1 MHFRAKT
8 LLAIGKEAI
17 GEESRPSYSK
27 KPLLFPLLLSILLG
41 GLVFWGSLTQAQ
53 ELDFVPGEVIAHFK
67 AGIIDFPVGSDSK
80 PISEVSILNPQ
91 ARAVLQEIATSEIGR
106 VFRVR
111 SV

>member
-1 MHFRAKT
+1 MK
-8 LLAIGKEAI
+8 K
-17 GEESRPSYSK
+17 SRPSHGR

-41 GLVFWGSLTQAQ
+41 GLVFWGPLAQAQ
-53 ELDFVPGEVIAHFK
+53 ELDFVPGEVIVHFK